1 MCREADSIK
10 SFLRAIIRSFQNIKL
25 ELPDGKILKLTFSP
39 PESRLELLQGR
50 EVIESEPISYRG
62 ALVLK
67 EIFSKPGEV
76 VEFKKFLNLGIKED
90 SLPVYISTLRKI
102 LRKMDTQ
109 LEIKSHRSK
118 GYSLNY
124 GL

>member
-10 SFLRAIIRSFQNIKL
+10 SFLRATIRSFQNIKL